1 MSVSQLDI
9 STSESSDVTFA
20 NTMSHDVTWEISS
33 GSARKVRTSIVG
45 IAAACSLQECP
56 CQRSKCQ
63 KAKEK
68 KDMTELVKWQ
78 LMKHKWKGKNGKNK
92 WKK

>member
-9 STSESSDVTFA
+9 STSNVTFA

-45 IAAACSLQECP
+45 IAAACDPEMLSP
-56 CQRSKCQ
+56 RMPVSKVKMSKSQ
-63 KAKEK
+63 GK
-68 KDMTELVKWQ
+68 KRHDRIS
-78 LMKHKWKGKNGKNK
+78 
-92 WKK
+92 